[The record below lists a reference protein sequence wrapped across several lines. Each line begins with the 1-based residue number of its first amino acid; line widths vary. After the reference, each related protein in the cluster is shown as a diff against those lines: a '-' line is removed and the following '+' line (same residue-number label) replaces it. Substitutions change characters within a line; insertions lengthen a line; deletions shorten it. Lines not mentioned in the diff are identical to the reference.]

1 MLTMLP
7 LKERASFIPSAEATT
22 GWVPSI
28 IETSSHL
35 PEVVYRT
42 FPIPMDPGRRPNHSC
57 MTLVFSLG
65 TKSKALYVKN
75 SLLLLV
81 RKPCDW

>member
-1 MLTMLP
+1 MLP
-7 LKERASFIPSAEATT
+7 LNESASFIPFTEATT

-35 PEVVYRT
+35 PEVVYLT
-42 FPIPMDPGRRPNHSC
+42 LPMPMDPGRRLNHSC

-65 TKSKALYVKN
+65 TKSKAL
-75 SLLLLV
+75 
-81 RKPCDW
+81 